1 ASEIDRGGRD
11 ALRNLESAI
20 RSMISALNDA
30 VGDFRKAGA
39 NMGQALA
46 DGLNSKAKT
55 VEAAARRLANAAAA
69 AVRAA
74 AAIRSPSRVFIE
86 LGDQMAAGLAVGLD
100 DGRDEVAKAGG
111 RLVDTLADVN
121 GRAQHEVRLYGSAA
135 WRGSRTDWDN
145 SELANMSLPRALAYA
160 WLTGP

>member
-1 ASEIDRGGRD
+1 
-11 ALRNLESAI
+11 
-20 RSMISALNDA
+20 
-30 VGDFRKAGA
+30 
-39 NMGQALA
+39 MGQALA
-46 DGLNSKAKT
+46 DGLNSKAGA

-111 RLVDTLADVN
+111 RLVDTLADVM
-121 GRAQHEVRLYGSAA
+121 GRAQQEFRLDGSDA
-135 WRGSRTDWDN
+135 WWGDFNARVNAELAKYDGSRG
-145 SELANMSLPRALAYA
+145 EAA
-160 WLTGP
+160 TGRQVTINTNIYNPVPESGSDSVAKTHRRQAAMGLFG